1 MIKLT
6 VKDRAGADHT
16 IETAAEGTLMEAIR
30 DYGLTDEFALCG
42 GHCSCATCHVII
54 EEAFVP
60 KLNPLAEGEDG
71 LLDGA
76 DDRQAG
82 SRLSCQVPLSSDL
95 DGMQLRIAEAS

>member
-30 DYGLTDEFALCG
+30 DFGLTDEFALCG

-54 EEAFVP
+54 DTEFVP
-60 KLNPLAEGEDG
+60 KLVPLADGEDD
-71 LLDGA
+71 LLDSS
-76 DDRQAG
+76 DDRQEG

-95 DGMQLRIAEAS
+95 DGMQLRIAGAS